1 MSSIPPLTDP
11 PPPGAPAP
19 ILGPV
24 VPVPP
29 PPVETAPSAVVAEG
43 PMFARLVGFIGLFLL
58 VLGAVVVITTRA
70 VGPRWL
76 PESFGFLFAGA
87 GLALMLYHAVS
98 DGEQEVRRMYG
109 GLSVGLLVLALVAA
123 VLPGP
128 FDGPSNEQTVGH
140 YLLPWGLGAGLISL
154 LFAVPFTRHETDE
167 TIREWFLMGLLGV
180 GGVLSAAAVIAGLSK
195 PEFLAGTG
203 LALAVLGLG
212 FLCAYLSQ
220 VDTSGGLGYAVAFV
234 LGLVGAAVAF
244 YAFGRT
250 VFPTVL
256 AEGPSVLRKSNQE
269 LDTWKA
275 LGRAAV
281 ILAFLGVAAW
291 GALGK
296 FAPWAKAVLTVVGL
310 VSAGVFVAA
319 TVSTPLTKAPT
330 PFLVPG
336 GLLLGAIGLTFAAVS
351 LGACSDSQFVTLIR
365 RELSGYFLSPIGYMV
380 LAGMALAEWLGYREF
395 VADLIAMSDGGRGAV
410 PEPIVR
416 GYMVALF
423 PVLALTLMIPALTMR
438 LVAEEKRSGTLEV
451 MLTAPVNEWIVI
463 VSKFLST
470 WFFFL
475 VCWVP
480 AGLYLLAL
488 RMEGGQA
495 FDYRPLLGFYVA
507 LAANGA
513 AFVAMGLFFSVLTK
527 NQIVAA
533 VLTFVGMVGF
543 LAFALFR
550 RIDLGLGQAVQVFMT
565 KLSYIALWSE
575 TLGGQLPIRD
585 VILWASLAVFFLF
598 LSIKVLETRRWS

>member
-1 MSSIPPLTDP
+1 MSSTPSATDP
-11 PPPGAPAP
+11 TPPGAPAP

-24 VPVPP
+24 VPIAPS
-29 PPVETAPSAVVAEG
+29 PVETAPSAVLVDG
-43 PMFARLVGFIGLFLL
+43 PMLARLVGFIGLFFL
-58 VLGAVVVITTRA
+58 VLGAVIVITTRA

-76 PESFGFLFAGA
+76 PESYGFLFAGT

-109 GLSVGLLVLALVAA
+109 GLSAGLLVLALVAA

-128 FDGPSNEQTVGH
+128 FDGPSTEKTVGH
-140 YLLPWGLGAGLISL
+140 YLLPWGLGAGLVSL
-154 LFAVPFTRHETDE
+154 LFAVPFSRHETDG
-167 TIREWFLMGLLGV
+167 TIRGWFLTGMLGV
-180 GGVLSAAAVIAGLSK
+180 GGVLCAAAVIAGVSN
-195 PEFLAGTG
+195 PDFLAGTG
-203 LALAVLGLG
+203 LGLAFLGLG
-212 FLCAYLSQ
+212 FVCAYLSQ
-220 VDTSGGLGYAVAFV
+220 VDTSDGLGYAVAFV
-234 LGLVGAAVAF
+234 LGAVGAVVAF

-256 AEGPSVLRKSNQE
+256 ADGPSVLRKTNQS

-296 FAPWAKAVLTVVGL
+296 FPAWGRATLTAVGL

-319 TVSTPLTKAPT
+319 TVSTPLAVAPK

-336 GLLLGAIGLTFAAVS
+336 GLILGAIGLTFLAVGM
-351 LGACSDSQFVTLIR
+351 GACSDSQFVTLVR
-365 RELSGYFLSPIGYMV
+365 RELSGYFLSPIGYLV

-395 VADLIAMSDGGRGAV
+395 VADLFAMSDGGRGAV

-423 PVLALTLMIPALTMR
+423 PILALTLMIPALTMR

-451 MLTAPVNEWIVI
+451 MLTAPVSEWLVI
-463 VSKFLST
+463 VSKFLAT
-470 WFFFL
+470 WFFFM
-475 VCWVP
+475 VCWAP

-488 RMEGGQA
+488 RMEGGQS

-533 VLTFVGMVGF
+533 VLTFVGMIGF
-543 LAFALFR
+543 LAFAIFR

-565 KLSYIALWSE
+565 KLSYIALWGE